1 MTDWLYL
8 TIVTG
13 TPPAGTVPERT
24 FLGWLILEIPEIIL
38 GHQALKAGIDFL
50 VVEIINCMETQQ
62 VRSGLTMKQY
72 ICGQTCVYFAGAV
85 VYNTI
90 QLAETFIRERQ
101 EMITDC
107 KYSQTVL
114 LGL

>member
-1 MTDWLYL
+1 
-8 TIVTG
+8 
-13 TPPAGTVPERT
+13 
-24 FLGWLILEIPEIIL
+24 
-38 GHQALKAGIDFL
+38 
-50 VVEIINCMETQQ
+50 
-62 VRSGLTMKQY
+62 MKQY

-101 EMITDC
+101 EMIADC